1 MIDFICAFCNKEK
14 IHFSVLREQ
23 WIRAKYER
31 KEFISPPMT
40 SYADDYLEGF
50 LYKRGKE
57 DGKFLQRKFVL
68 SSVEGTLKYF
78 IKEVSLP
85 LIRKLFDF
93 FSSE

>member
-1 MIDFICAFCNKEK
+1 
-14 IHFSVLREQ
+14 
-23 WIRAKYER
+23 
-31 KEFISPPMT
+31 MT

-85 LIRKLFDF
+85 FNFKINLLTFSINRQAKHRKQLLKLFHPM
-93 FSSE
+93 